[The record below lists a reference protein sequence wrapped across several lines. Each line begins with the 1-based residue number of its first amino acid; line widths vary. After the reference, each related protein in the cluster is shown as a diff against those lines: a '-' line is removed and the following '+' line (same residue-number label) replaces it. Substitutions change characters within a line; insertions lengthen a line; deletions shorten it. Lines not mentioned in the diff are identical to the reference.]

1 MFPRCHPSSAPL
13 LGTRGA
19 PRTPIE
25 GWRRRSLVVPC
36 KAPLTDLT
44 RLFRIYNADA
54 VARFFARPPPLPP
67 VALKGVV
74 EQPRDRVVVPSES
87 HWAIRIS
94 LKCMCV
100 RLSGSSPAIA
110 SLACRMRAC
119 PTRQDGSSGA
129 GSNRSFLAWSLSR
142 RVSVG
147 PTLPPALTPSS
158 PSSIPL
164 GSSRASRVTDRET
177 LRGKQGS
184 AGTSAAT

>member
-19 PRTPIE
+19 PRPPIE
-25 GWRRRSLVVPC
+25 GWRRRSLAVPC
-36 KAPLTDLT
+36 EAPLADLT
-44 RLFRIYNADA
+44 RFPRIYNSDA
-54 VARFFARPPPLPP
+54 VARFFTRPPPLPP

-129 GSNRSFLAWSLSR
+129 GSNHSLLAWSLSR

-147 PTLPPALTPSS
+147 PAACPEPGPTRFQRH
-158 PSSIPL
+158 L
-164 GSSRASRVTDRET
+164 GRLFNSHC
-177 LRGKQGS
+177 
-184 AGTSAAT
+184 SAARRPPPLSPIATWPR